1 MRIYKFNEKNLDI
14 KELDKRSNGEV
25 LIKKIKNEEPIK
37 ILKKRGGLTI
47 KNDDVK
53 VSNGDEIITNI
64 TDSEG
69 DYDSNKGKRFFL
81 NGRRYKE
88 VIDDGE
94 QQYQLND
101 IEKTPDF
108 GSSRG
113 SSAGS
118 LDTRDVES
126 IQCFFLSYR
135 QNKKKEINLRDISK
149 ILNLQ
154 EDRFDYYKRFI
165 DVPIDITKDLI
176 EEYIDRG
183 WGTTFIKTSNSIF
196 NLGKSDSGFKGRFLI
211 DTKKL
216 YKFCQIS
223 VTTGLIGALKSTYR
237 KCGKHISISKWNPS
251 DIWMVQVE
259 SEKRI
264 ITGLEYISSITDLN
278 KYIDVNFEYK
288 RLLGLSL
295 KKVKELEDIKI
306 IVNKITKAPK
316 YKYKTVRIS
325 SDPLSTIGLKIIVDR
340 KRSQD
345 FSSGE
350 ESMTIRSK
358 AGPFVIENISG
369 EVDGSASRHG
379 QMSLTKINQILQKH
393 GIDPVIM
400 ARTSGRAGEKF
411 YKESLESWSD
421 KDLKDQIILLN
432 NILINK
438 YGQEIISRSVNKKIE
453 VNRARLVSK
462 YQSLFLAWTLMKNS
476 NKPSGIHGLSL
487 SDLVIEE
494 MFYYSLAINTGLY
507 RTPKFIRVV
516 D

>member
-1 MRIYKFNEKNLDI
+1 
-14 KELDKRSNGEV
+14 
-25 LIKKIKNEEPIK
+25 
-37 ILKKRGGLTI
+37 
-47 KNDDVK
+47 
-53 VSNGDEIITNI
+53 
-64 TDSEG
+64 
-69 DYDSNKGKRFFL
+69 
-81 NGRRYKE
+81 
-88 VIDDGE
+88 
-94 QQYQLND
+94 
-101 IEKTPDF
+101 
-108 GSSRG
+108 
-113 SSAGS
+113 
-118 LDTRDVES
+118 
-126 IQCFFLSYR
+126 
-135 QNKKKEINLRDISK
+135 
-149 ILNLQ
+149 
-154 EDRFDYYKRFI
+154 
-165 DVPIDITKDLI
+165 
-176 EEYIDRG
+176 
-183 WGTTFIKTSNSIF
+183 
-196 NLGKSDSGFKGRFLI
+196 
-211 DTKKL
+211 
-216 YKFCQIS
+216 
-223 VTTGLIGALKSTYR
+223 
-237 KCGKHISISKWNPS
+237 
-251 DIWMVQVE
+251 MVQVE